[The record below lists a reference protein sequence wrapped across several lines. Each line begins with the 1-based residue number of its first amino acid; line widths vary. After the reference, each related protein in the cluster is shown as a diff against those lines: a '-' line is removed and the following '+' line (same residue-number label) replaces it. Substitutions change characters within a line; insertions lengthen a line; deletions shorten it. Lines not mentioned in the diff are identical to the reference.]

1 MIKLIVGGKGKGK
14 TKILLDEANKAIK
27 EANGNIVY
35 IDASSKHMYEL
46 NNKVRLID
54 ASNLPLKNSDQFL
67 GAISGVLSQDRDIEK
82 IFLDNFLKLAKVDE
96 DSLNDCLKECANISD
111 TFGTELIIGVSA
123 EKEKLSEELR
133 ANIVLEL

>member
-14 TKILLDEANKAIK
+14 TKILLDQANAAIK

-35 IDASSKHMYEL
+35 IDATSKHMYDL

-54 ASNLPLKNSDQFL
+54 VSNLPLKNSDQFL

-82 IFLDNFLKLAKVDE
+82 IYLDNIHKLAKIGE
-96 DSLNDCLKECANISD
+96 ESLNDCLTECAYISNA
-111 TFGTELIIGVSA
+111 FGVEFIIGVSA
-123 EKEKLSEELR
+123 EKGALSEELKESV
-133 ANIVLEL
+133 AVEL